1 MSRRGDNIRKR
12 VDGRWEG
19 RYRIVLENGEKR
31 YRSIYGKSYGEVKE
45 KLINIVNA
53 ECSPMRD
60 CGNNLVLNKGKAA
73 YNISLCAL
81 MEEWLEKIERTKKY
95 STYVKYKSL
104 YRCHIQNLFSN
115 DKLTQVTNNL
125 IQNKISTLNI
135 SDSTRQSVLAI
146 IKQTLHYAE
155 DQYGYPMI
163 SITSKSVYKN
173 THTIEIMNRTEQA
186 RLMQFLHN
194 NMDISK
200 AGIFL
205 CLSTGLRLGEVC
217 ALKWEDIDP
226 EQKLLH
232 VSRTVQRI
240 ESKNG
245 FQKTALLETPPKSF
259 FSNREI
265 PISDSLLQILTNF
278 KKTDQGYVLRAS
290 KPMEPRTYQ
299 NHFKRYLQA
308 INAPSYNF
316 HTLRHTFATN
326 CIDNGMDIKSLSEI
340 LGHSDVQIT
349 LNRYVHP
356 SMDTKR
362 KYINALLDDY
372 GQLRGQNP
380 GCA

>member
-12 VDGRWEG
+12 SDGRWEG
-19 RYRIVLENGEKR
+19 RYRTISANGEKR

-45 KLINIVNA
+45 KLLDITHTEYESTSDYGKMSAAI
-53 ECSPMRD
+53 
-60 CGNNLVLNKGKAA
+60 NKGDS
-73 YNISLCAL
+73 ICFCSL
-81 MEEWLEKIERTKKY
+81 MEEWLGEIERTRKY
-95 STYVKYKSL
+95 STYVKYKNL

-115 DKLTQVTNNL
+115 DKLTQITNNH
-125 IQNKISTLNI
+125 IQNRMSTLNI
-135 SDSTRQSVLAI
+135 SDSTRQSVLAV

-155 DQYGYPMI
+155 DQYGYPMVPV
-163 SITSKSVYKN
+163 TGKTVSKSFRS
-173 THTIEIMNRTEQA
+173 IEIMNRTEQA
-186 RLMQFLHN
+186 KLMQFLHHD
-194 NMDISK
+194 MDISK

-217 ALKWEDIDP
+217 ALKWEDIDI

-232 VSRTVQRI
+232 VNRTVQRI
-240 ESKNG
+240 ESKDG
-245 FQKTALLETPPKSF
+245 FQKTVLLETTPKSF

-265 PISDSLLQILTNF
+265 PISDGLLLLLTPF
-278 KKTDQGYVLRAS
+278 KKTEQGYVLCAN

-299 NHFKRYLQA
+299 NHFKRYLQS
-308 INAPSYNF
+308 INVPSYNF

-362 KYINALLDDY
+362 KYINSLLADY
-372 GQLRGQNP
+372 GRLCGQNP
-380 GCA
+380 GNA

>member
-12 VDGRWEG
+12 SDGRWEG
-19 RYRIVLENGEKR
+19 RYRTISANGEKR

-45 KLINIVNA
+45 KLLDITHTKYEATPDYSNMSTAI
-53 ECSPMRD
+53 
-60 CGNNLVLNKGKAA
+60 NKGD
-73 YNISLCAL
+73 NICFCSL
-81 MEEWLEKIERTKKY
+81 MEEWLGEIERTRKY
-95 STYVKYKSL
+95 STYVKYKNL

-115 DKLTQVTNNL
+115 DKLTQITNNH
-125 IQNKISTLNI
+125 IQNKMSTLNI
-135 SDSTRQSVLAI
+135 SDSTRQSVLAV

-155 DQYGYPMI
+155 DHYGYPMV
-163 SITSKSVYKN
+163 SVTGKTVSKSSRS
-173 THTIEIMNRTEQA
+173 IEIMNRTEQA
-186 RLMQFLHN
+186 KLMQFLHHD
-194 NMDISK
+194 MDISK

-217 ALKWEDIDP
+217 ALKWEDIDI

-232 VSRTVQRI
+232 VNRTVQRI
-240 ESKNG
+240 ESKDG
-245 FQKTALLETPPKSF
+245 FQKTVLLETAPKSF

-265 PISDSLLQILTNF
+265 PISDGLLLLLTPF
-278 KKTDQGYVLRAS
+278 KKTEQGYVLRAN

-299 NHFKRYLQA
+299 NHFKRYLQS
-308 INAPSYNF
+308 INVPSYNF

-362 KYINALLDDY
+362 KYINSLLADY
-372 GQLRGQNP
+372 GRLCGQNP
-380 GCA
+380 GNP